1 MPAEPPIEPQK
12 MTIPA
17 RSRRQAMDW
26 SLVLVS
32 QGIETVIGHNDLGWE
47 LLVPLD
53 EYEHALAAIRQ
64 YRHENRHWPWQQRLF
79 KGGLT
84 FDWASL
90 SWVILLIFFAW
101 LDVPYDLKGKG
112 ELSTVAVHHGQWWR
126 IFTAI
131 WLHADWGHLASNA
144 AVGFLLLGFV
154 MGRFGTG
161 VGLLAS
167 YLAGAIAN
175 GIECLL
181 IDDSR
186 PSLGASGMVMGS
198 LGILASQS
206 LYLWRFKP
214 YGRRYLLTSVAA
226 GLMLFILFGLAP
238 ETDVIAHLGGFVS
251 GLALGGLLSFSRN
264 ATQKQLLS
272 FAAGAL
278 FIALVV
284 IPWWKALSHA
294 V

>member
-1 MPAEPPIEPQK
+1 MPSEPSMEPQK
-12 MTIPA
+12 TRIPA

-32 QGIETVIGHNDLGWE
+32 QGVETVIGQNDSGWE
-47 LLVPLD
+47 LLVPVD
-53 EYEHALAAIRQ
+53 DYEHALAAISQ

-79 KGGLT
+79 KGGLM

-101 LDVPYDLKGKG
+101 LDFQYDLKSKG
-112 ELSTVAVHHGQWWR
+112 ELSIAAVHHGQWWR

-144 AVGFLLLGFV
+144 AVGCLLLGSV
-154 MGRFGTG
+154 MGRFGAG
-161 VGLLAS
+161 AGLLGS

-181 IDDSR
+181 TDDSP

-214 YGRRYLLTSVAA
+214 YGRKYLLTSVAA

-251 GLALGGLLSFSRN
+251 GLTLGGLLSFSRN
-264 ATQKQLLS
+264 TTNKQSVS
-272 FAAGAL
+272 FAAGLL

>member
-1 MPAEPPIEPQK
+1 MPSESPSQPEKTRIA
-12 MTIPA
+12 A

-32 QGIETVIGHNDLGWE
+32 QGIETAIEQNDGGWE
-47 LLVPLD
+47 LLVPMA
-53 EYEHALAAIRQ
+53 EYEQAVAAIHQ
-64 YRHENRHWPWQQRLF
+64 YRQENRHWPWQQRVF
-79 KGGLT
+79 RGRLT

-101 LDVPYDLKGKG
+101 FDSSTDLKTNG
-112 ELSTVAVHHGQWWR
+112 EMSTVPVRHGQWWR

-144 AVGFLLLGFV
+144 AFGFLLLGFA
-154 MGRFGTG
+154 MGRFGS
-161 VGLLAS
+161 GLALLGA

-175 GIECLL
+175 AIACLL
-181 IDDSR
+181 FTESR
-186 PSLGASGMVMGS
+186 HSLGASGMVMGS
-198 LGILASQS
+198 LGILATQS
-206 LYLWRFKP
+206 LYLWRTNP

-226 GLMLFILFGLAP
+226 GLMLFVLFGLAP
-238 ETDVIAHLGGFVS
+238 ETDVIAHLGGFIS
-251 GLALGGLLSFSRN
+251 GLAIGGLLSFSRN
-264 ATQKQLLS
+264 ASHGQPLG
-272 FAAGAL
+272 FVAGLL

-284 IPWWKALSHA
+284 IPWWKALSHN

>member
-1 MPAEPPIEPQK
+1 MPSEPPIEPQK
-12 MTIPA
+12 MRIPA

-32 QGIETVIGHNDLGWE
+32 QDIETAIERNDTGWE
-47 LLVPLD
+47 LLVPVA
-53 EYEHALAAIRQ
+53 EYEQAIAAIRQ
-64 YRHENRHWPWQQRLF
+64 YRQENRHWPWQQRLF
-79 KGGLT
+79 RGGLT

-90 SWVILLIFFAW
+90 SWVVLMIFFAW
-101 LDVPYDLKGKG
+101 LDSSYDLKTKAV
-112 ELSTVAVHHGQWWR
+112 LSTVAVRQGQWWR

-144 AVGFLLLGFV
+144 AFGFLLLGFA

-161 VGLLAS
+161 SALLAS

-175 GIECLL
+175 GIECIL
-181 IDDSR
+181 INESR
-186 PSLGASGMVMGS
+186 QSLGASGMVMGS

-206 LYLWRFKP
+206 LYLWRFTP

-238 ETDVIAHLGGFVS
+238 ETDVIAHLGGFIC
-251 GLALGGLLSFSRN
+251 GLAIGGLLSLGRK
-264 ATQKQLLS
+264 ATHRQS
-272 FAAGAL
+272 VNFATALL
-278 FIALVV
+278 FIGLVV
-284 IPWWKALSHA
+284 VPWLKALSHTS
-294 V
+294 

>member
-1 MPAEPPIEPQK
+1 MPSESPSEPK
-12 MTIPA
+12 KTRIPA

-32 QGIETVIGHNDLGWE
+32 QGIETAIERNDAGWE
-47 LLVPLD
+47 LLVPVA
-53 EYEHALAAIRQ
+53 EYEHAIAAIHQ
-64 YRHENRHWPWQQRLF
+64 YRQENRHWPWQQRLF

-90 SWVILLIFFAW
+90 SWVILLIFFTW
-101 LDVPYDLKGKG
+101 LDSSYDLKTNG
-112 ELSTVAVHHGQWWR
+112 ELSTVAVNHGQWWR

-144 AVGFLLLGFV
+144 AVGFLLLGFA
-154 MGRFGTG
+154 MGRFGS
-161 VGLLAS
+161 GLALLGA

-175 GIECLL
+175 GVECLL
-181 IDDSR
+181 VGESR
-186 PSLGASGMVMGS
+186 HSLGASGMVMGS
-198 LGILASQS
+198 LGILATQS
-206 LYLWRFKP
+206 LHLWRFTP

-226 GLMLFILFGLAP
+226 GLMLFVLFGLAP

-251 GLALGGLLSFSRN
+251 GLAIGGLLSFSRN
-264 ATQKQLLS
+264 ATRKQLLS
-272 FAAGAL
+272 FVAGLL
-278 FIALVV
+278 FIVLVV